1 MKYYLREAGDRVGIV
16 VGAVKGGLAA
26 KLCRRVE
33 EFEGQSLVYGRRWH
47 YARSPFRKQRRKG
60 AHLHSL
66 RGMQRAVEL
75 SPELIGTHT
84 CFRNPD
90 LWLKEKKN

>member
-47 YARSPFRKQRRKG
+47 YARSPFRKQRKKG
-60 AHLHSL
+60 
-66 RGMQRAVEL
+66 
-75 SPELIGTHT
+75 SPFAQPKRDAEGSRIKSRVNWHTHM
-84 CFRNPD
+84 F
-90 LWLKEKKN
+90 